1 MIFTNATM
9 LSGVAGAMLPLTLHL
24 LGRARYQRVE
34 WGAVMFLGSDDAK
47 QSRASRLKE
56 WTLLA
61 VRMGMIALL
70 AVALS
75 RPVLTPIT
83 GNVPNEPASL
93 VIILDRSPSMTIDE
107 NGPQPLEIAQR
118 AALSALGSLREG
130 DEAAILFAPEVQ
142 PQAQNPVQFTT
153 DFQALASQL

>member
-34 WGAVMFLGSDDAK
+34 WGAVMFLESKDAK
-47 QSRASRLKE
+47 RSPATRLKE
-56 WTLLA
+56 WTLLG
-61 VRMGMIALL
+61 VRMGMVALL

-83 GNVPNEPASL
+83 GIAPNEPTSL
-93 VIILDRSPSMTIDE
+93 VIIMDRSPSMTIEE
-107 NGPQPLEIAQR
+107 NGPQPLEIARR
-118 AALSALGSLREG
+118 AAL
-130 DEAAILFAPEVQ
+130 
-142 PQAQNPVQFTT
+142 
-153 DFQALASQL
+153 